1 MPEET
6 ENLKKIIIIAVVT
19 SLIVGSLAG
28 GSAGFLVGL
37 FASPQI
43 KNWIGQLPQA
53 ITKQKTIEK
62 VNETEQE
69 SATIAA
75 VKKVS
80 PAVVS
85 IIITKDLS
93 KYYNITGPNS
103 FPFNDFFGFGFP
115 FDFQQTQPPQGQQEI
130 GSGSGF
136 IISSDGMI
144 ITNRHVVSDSEA
156 EYTVLTND
164 GKKYDAK
171 VLAQDSINDVAF
183 VKIEAKNLPTVELSD
198 SDKIQ
203 IGQSVIAIGNALG
216 EYRNTVTRGVI
227 SGIGRTI
234 TAGTETGQSE
244 VLEDVIQT
252 DAAINP
258 GNSGGPLVDL
268 SGKVVGINTAINQEG
283 QLIGFAIPINDIKP
297 VIVSVQKT
305 GKIVRSF
312 LGVRYVLI
320 NEVIAKANS
329 LKVNYGA
336 LVIRGKNP
344 EDLAVVPGGPA
355 DKAGIAEN
363 DIILEINGQKIDQNH
378 SLTKITSK
386 FKPNEEVILKIFHR
400 GEEKEVKVKLG
411 EKKSE

>member
-1 MPEET
+1 MTEET
-6 ENLKKIIIIAVVT
+6 KSIKKIIIITVIT
-19 SLIVGSLAG
+19 SLIVGTLAG

-37 FASPQI
+37 IISPQVT
-43 KNWIGQLPQA
+43 NWLGQAVPT

-62 VNETEQE
+62 VNELEQE

-75 VKKVS
+75 VKKIS

-93 KYYNITGPNS
+93 KFYNMTDPNS
-103 FPFNDFFGFGFP
+103 FPFNNFFDFGFP
-115 FDFQQTQPPQGQQEI
+115 YQAPPQGQQEI
-130 GSGSGF
+130 GGGSGF
-136 IISSDGMI
+136 IISADGMI

-171 VLAQDSINDVAF
+171 VLAQDSVNDVAV
-183 VKIEAKNLPTVELSD
+183 VKIEAKNLPTVELGD

-268 SGKVVGINTAINQEG
+268 NGKVIGINTAINQQG
-283 QLIGFAIPINDIKP
+283 QLIGFAIPINDVKP
-297 VIVSVQKT
+297 AITSVEKT

-320 NEVIAKANS
+320 NDVIAKANN

-336 LVIRGKNP
+336 LVIRGQNP

-355 DKAGIAEN
+355 DKAGISEN

-378 SLTKITSK
+378 SLTKIISK
-386 FKPNEEVILKIFHR
+386 FDPNKEVTLKILHR

>member
-6 ENLKKIIIIAVVT
+6 KNLKKIIIIAVIT

-28 GSAGFLVGL
+28 ASSGFLVGIFTSKEVGSL
-37 FASPQI
+37 LGLTPEA
-43 KNWIGQLPQA
+43 
-53 ITKQKTIEK
+53 KQKTISS
-62 VNETEQE
+62 VNELEQE
-69 SATIAA
+69 SATIDA

-93 KYYNITGPNS
+93 KYYNTADPNS
-103 FPFNDFFGFGFP
+103 IPFNDLFGFGFP
-115 FDFQQTQPPQGQQEI
+115 YQAPPQGQQEI
-130 GSGSGF
+130 GGGSGF
-136 IISSDGMI
+136 IISADGMI
-144 ITNRHVVSDSEA
+144 VTNRHVVSDSEA

-171 VLAQDSINDVAF
+171 VLAQDSVNDIAI
-183 VKIEAKNLPTVELSD
+183 VKIDAKNLPTVELGD

-203 IGQSVIAIGNALG
+203 IGQSAIAIGNALG

-234 TAGTETGQSE
+234 TAGTESGQSE
-244 VLEDVIQT
+244 TLEDVIQT

-258 GNSGGPLVDL
+258 GNSGGPLIDL
-268 SGKVVGINTAINQEG
+268 TGKVIGVNTAINQEG
-283 QLIGFAIPINDIKP
+283 QLIGFAIPINELKP
-297 VIVSVQKT
+297 AITSVEKT
-305 GKIVRSF
+305 GKIVRAF

-320 NEVIAKANS
+320 NDVIAKANN
-329 LKVNYGA
+329 LKSNYGA

-355 DKAGIAEN
+355 DKAGISEN

-378 SLTKITSK
+378 SLAKTISK
-386 FKPNEEVILKIFHR
+386 FNPGDEITLKILHR

-411 EKKSE
+411 ENKSN

>member
-1 MPEET
+1 MPEQT
-6 ENLKKIIIIAVVT
+6 KSIKKIIIITVIT
-19 SLIVGSLAG
+19 SLIVGTLAG
-28 GSAGFLVGL
+28 GSAGFWVGL
-37 FASPQI
+37 FASDQI
-43 KNWIGQLPQA
+43 KNLLGQAPDAA
-53 ITKQKTIEK
+53 ILKQKTIEK
-62 VNETEQE
+62 INEFEQE

-93 KYYNITGPNS
+93 KYYNITGPNP
-103 FPFNDFFGFGFP
+103 FPFDDFFEFGFP
-115 FDFQQTQPPQGQQEI
+115 YGYQQLPQGKQEI
-130 GSGSGF
+130 GGGSGF
-136 IISSDGMI
+136 IITADGMI

-171 VLAQDSINDVAF
+171 VLAQDSLNDIAI
-183 VKIEAKNLPTVELSD
+183 VKIEAKDLPKVEFSD
-198 SDKIQ
+198 SEKIQ

-234 TAGTETGQSE
+234 TAGTETGASE
-244 VLEDVIQT
+244 TLEDVIQT

-268 SGKVVGINTAINQEG
+268 TGKVVGVNTAINREG

-297 VIVSVQKT
+297 IIASVQKT

-320 NEVIAKANS
+320 NEVIAKANN

-355 DKAGIAEN
+355 DKAGISEN

-378 SLTKITSK
+378 SLAKIVSK
-386 FKPNEEVILKIFHR
+386 FNPNEEVTLKILHR